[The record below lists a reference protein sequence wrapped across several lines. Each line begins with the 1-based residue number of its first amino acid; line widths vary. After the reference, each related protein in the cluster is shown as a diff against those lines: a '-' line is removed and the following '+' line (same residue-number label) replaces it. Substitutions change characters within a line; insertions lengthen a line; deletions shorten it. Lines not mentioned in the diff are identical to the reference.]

1 MNSTLSLSVAIVDDD
16 ADVGE
21 ALQWILDQTEGF
33 RCCGVFKS
41 CAEASLGLSVDN
53 LPDVLLMDIGMP
65 HQSGV
70 QCVEALKQ
78 RFPELIIVMQTVY
91 SSDELIF
98 ESLRAGASGYI
109 LKKTTPERLLRA
121 IRDAHEGGA
130 PMSGEVARKVLQFFQ
145 QKPKANQDLAQLSER
160 ELEVLRLLI
169 DGHQYKTIADKL
181 FVSVH
186 TVRFHLHNIY
196 EKMHVR
202 SRMEAVAKAMKYKL
216 F

>member
-1 MNSTLSLSVAIVDDD
+1 MTTPPTLSVAIVDDD
-16 ADVGE
+16 ADVCE

-33 RCCGVFKS
+33 ACYGTFRN
-41 CAEASLGLSVDN
+41 CAEVLNGLVASS
-53 LPDVLLMDIGMP
+53 LPDVVLMDIGLP
-65 HQSGV
+65 NQSGV

-78 RFPELIIVMQTVY
+78 RFPNLIVLMQTVY
-91 SSDELIF
+91 SSDDLIF
-98 ESLRAGASGYI
+98 QSLRAGASGYI
-109 LKKTTPERLLRA
+109 LKKTPTDRLLRA
-121 IRDAHEGGA
+121 IQDAYEGGA

-145 QKPKANQDLAQLSER
+145 QKPPAEQAIAELSER
-160 ELEVLRLLI
+160 ELDVLRLLI
-169 DGHQYKTIADKL
+169 EGHQYKTIADKL